1 MTVGEND
8 TQRPN
13 RAGTAET
20 VLHDE
25 RLGVPLWY
33 WFAGV
38 GVAAI
43 LSAEVHLGSPG
54 IPAWL
59 PYLVLVPFAVWIVAR
74 LGRTRVRVVER
85 DGERYLLAGKAT
97 LPASVVSR
105 AAAVP
110 ASAKSAALGRQ
121 LDPAAFV
128 LNRSWVKT
136 MVLVVLD
143 DEDDPTPYWLVSS
156 RRPDDVVA
164 ALVHG
169 S

>member
-1 MTVGEND
+1 M
-8 TQRPN
+8 
-13 RAGTAET
+13 
-20 VLHDE
+20 LHDE
-25 RLGVPLWY
+25 RLTVPLWY

-54 IPAWL
+54 IMAWL
-59 PYLVLVPFAVWIVAR
+59 PYVVLVPFALWIVAR

-85 DGERYLLAGKAT
+85 GGERYLLAGKAT

-110 ASAKSAALGRQ
+110 ATAKSAALGRQ
-121 LDPAAFV
+121 LDPAAYV

-136 MVLVVLD
+136 LALVVLD
-143 DEDDPTPYWLVSS
+143 DEDDPTPYWLIST
-156 RRPDDVVA
+156 RRPEELVA
-164 ALVHG
+164 ALVPG
-169 S
+169 A